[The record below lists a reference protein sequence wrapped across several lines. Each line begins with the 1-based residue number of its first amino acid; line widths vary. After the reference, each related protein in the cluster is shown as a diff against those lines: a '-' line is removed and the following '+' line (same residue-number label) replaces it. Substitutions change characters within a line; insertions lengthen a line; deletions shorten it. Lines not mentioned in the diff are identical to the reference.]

1 MYQVL
6 GEDEPEE
13 HEDYVYDD
21 VNVIRCEGTCT
32 EPEGDVRE
40 GKVRYLH
47 RTDNNHEAADIA
59 SGMNGRYYRAR
70 KNVDGCSYQCQL
82 DEGHGVL
89 GHYAEPYME
98 YLMRFEADG
107 YEEDE
112 DEEVRELRSA
122 ADEAVHVSV
131 IPLRIRLGY
140 LRVERHHEI
149 GDELIDM
156 GVYLRSDASRGI
168 HGNTKEE
175 VHHHINTSVIDK
187 TGTPGEEVPTSKGSH
202 LTKQRLVMD
211 EMVSALGEMTLAVN
225 AVYYTYEEG
234 KGEEE
239 DDVGLQFVEG
249 DDIEDVDNGEL

>member
-6 GEDEPEE
+6 CEDKPEE
-13 HEDYVYDD
+13 HEDYVYYDI
-21 VNVIRCEGTCT
+21 NVIRCEGTCT

-40 GKVRYLH
+40 GEVRYLH

-112 DEEVRELRSA
+112 DEKVRELRSA

-140 LRVERHHEI
+140 LRIDGHHEV
-149 GDELIDM
+149 GHKA
-156 GVYLRSDASRGI
+156 VNTGI
-168 HGNTKEE
+168 HLHRDAARSIDRYAEKHVQQQRNAMIVYNSCASGNEIPTGKRCHLFKQFPI
-175 VHHHINTSVIDK
+175 VYKSVCTLLEMAFAID
-187 TGTPGEEVPTSKGSH
+187 
-202 LTKQRLVMD
+202 
-211 EMVSALGEMTLAVN
+211 A
-225 AVYYTYEEG
+225 
-234 KGEEE
+234 
-239 DDVGLQFVEG
+239 
-249 DDIEDVDNGEL
+249 IEQSN